1 MFLFDVDSETNSQ
14 LSVHLQHDNREKSEE
29 LLWSLFEVN
38 KNNWDFGRAP
48 LNSADKYRVV
58 FSASSSKQVWIDD
71 IQIRGQSDCIVKPP
85 EARPAT
91 TRHKNT
97 ITYSTATGSTLQ
109 DQPPSSRWIVVGV
122 VTVFAVTVSIAVAA
136 LVIVFR
142 QRRRNRT
149 PSAGQQPDQMVNRCE
164 LPTPNSDHK
173 NEHKTQEGNGSM
185 GLPARGTASAS
196 QRLSEQFERDDE
208 GYEAPVSPLA
218 LNDYDRDPTFRR
230 DHGPNVKDAAP
241 MINRQM
247 LEPSGSSDSA
257 VAVDLG
263 DSAQQSMRQEME
275 TCSAATR
282 RTGRYDCLVQPDAG
296 TQSAQYGYTS
306 LRGLAKHNLIV
317 EEAADYI
324 TVVGERQSTVQQG
337 CDVEYSLAK
346 SITGDNEKP
355 SEEEVNEYITLVD
368 ERDSQLYCTVTK

>member
-1 MFLFDVDSETNSQ
+1 MTFGITNEPNGTFCDWFSDGFQLIKNEQGNWFASLNESNGSLTSVLQSPTSNDSCLIFRFDVDSETNSQ

-58 FSASSSKQVWIDD
+58 FSASSSKHVWIDD
-71 IQIRGQSDCIVKPP
+71 IRITQQSDCTVDPP

-91 TRHKNT
+91 TRLKNT

-109 DQPPSSRWIVVGV
+109 DQPSSSRWIVVGV

-218 LNDYDRDPTFRR
+218 LNDYNRDPTFRR

-247 LEPSGSSDSA
+247 LEPSGKFLKIIFLLRYALYHVRYLLIYHRSTQA
-257 VAVDLG
+257 FYGIQIML
-263 DSAQQSMRQEME
+263 
-275 TCSAATR
+275 T
-282 RTGRYDCLVQPDAG
+282 TGHIF
-296 TQSAQYGYTS
+296 
-306 LRGLAKHNLIV
+306 KI
-317 EEAADYI
+317 
-324 TVVGERQSTVQQG
+324 
-337 CDVEYSLAK
+337 
-346 SITGDNEKP
+346 
-355 SEEEVNEYITLVD
+355 
-368 ERDSQLYCTVTK
+368 